1 MGQVPGILEMIKF
14 FILKSGVGRVS
25 AISELCTRHVF
36 MFSGELENNA
46 WLLFNGFNLFRIC
59 AFLSPNFSNVP
70 SVG

>member
-1 MGQVPGILEMIKF
+1 MGQVPGILEMIKS

-46 WLLFNGFNLFRIC
+46 WLLFNGFNPFRNC
-59 AFLSPNFSNVP
+59 AFLSPNFSNVLFL
-70 SVG
+70 G